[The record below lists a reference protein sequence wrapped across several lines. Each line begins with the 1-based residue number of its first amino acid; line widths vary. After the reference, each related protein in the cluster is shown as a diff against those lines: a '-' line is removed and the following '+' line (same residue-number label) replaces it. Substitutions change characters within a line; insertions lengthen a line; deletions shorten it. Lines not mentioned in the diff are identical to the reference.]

1 MDLEPVPVRESLVK
15 AVTDQL
21 TRLVTSGAF
30 ELGARLPTEGRLA
43 ERLGVSRTVVRE
55 ALALLKADN
64 IVRGHRG
71 QGLSVSEGALA
82 PTVLRFHRPN
92 ASTREIVRALLEM
105 REGLETQSARLAALR
120 RSEADLVALRDTL
133 DSLRDA
139 ENQGRDGVEEDL
151 AFHFAIARVSRNAF
165 IGQVLEFLSAPL
177 RRAIAESRSIDT
189 TRAEYLQA
197 VRAEHNQIFAAIAAG
212 DAEAAGT
219 AMRQHTEA
227 GQHRLANQNH

>member
-1 MDLEPVPVRESLVK
+1 MDLKPVPVRESLVK
-15 AVTDQL
+15 TVTDQL
-21 TRLVTSGAF
+21 TRLITSGAF
-30 ELGARLPTEGRLA
+30 ELGARLPTEGSLA

-64 IVRGHRG
+64 IIRSQRG

-82 PTVLRFHRPN
+82 PTVLRFHRPD
-92 ASTREIVRALLEM
+92 ASTREVVCALLEM

-120 RSEADLVALRDTL
+120 RTEADLLALRETL
-133 DSLRDA
+133 DSLGEA
-139 ENQGRDGVEEDL
+139 ENQGRDGVDEDL
-151 AFHFAIARVSRNAF
+151 TFHVAIARISGNTF
-165 IGQVLEFLSAPL
+165 ICQVLEFLSAPL
-177 RRAIAESRSIDT
+177 RRAIAESRSIDS

-197 VRAEHNQIFAAIAAG
+197 VRAEHIRIFAAIAAG

-227 GQHRLANQNH
+227 GQRRLAQQNH